1 MPAYR
6 VDVTG
11 SAERDLS
18 RLSHTLFERLTTK
31 LAALAADPRPN
42 GREKLAGLEAYRIR
56 VGDYRVLY
64 EIDDAKRMVVVVR
77 VRHRRDVYKKR

>member
-1 MPAYR
+1 MPTYR

-18 RLSHTLFERLTTK
+18 RLSNALFERLTAK
-31 LAALAADPRPN
+31 LAALAADPRPH
-42 GREKLAGLEAYRIR
+42 GCEKLAGLEAYRIR

-64 EIDDAKRMVVVVR
+64 EIDDTRRIVVVVR
-77 VRHRRDVYKKR
+77 IRHRRDVYKKR

>member
-18 RLSHTLFERLTTK
+18 RLSSTLFERLTTK
-31 LAALAADPRPN
+31 LAALAADPRPT
-42 GREKLAGLEAYRIR
+42 GCEKLAGLEAYRIR

-64 EIDDAKRMVVVVR
+64 EIDDAKRMVIVVR

>member
-1 MPAYR
+1 MPTYR
-6 VDVTG
+6 VEVTG

-18 RLSHTLFERLTTK
+18 RLSNTLFERLTTK
-31 LAALAADPRPN
+31 LAALAADPRPH
-42 GREKLAGLEAYRIR
+42 GCEKLAGLEAYRVR